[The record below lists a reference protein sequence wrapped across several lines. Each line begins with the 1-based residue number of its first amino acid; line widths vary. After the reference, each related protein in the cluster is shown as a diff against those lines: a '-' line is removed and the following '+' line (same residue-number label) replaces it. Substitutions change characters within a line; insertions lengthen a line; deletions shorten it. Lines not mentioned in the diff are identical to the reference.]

1 MHLVTCTTIT
11 HKKNALQY
19 LYLRLQD
26 TLAESSVSV
35 QCSAPVAC
43 EFYGTLSYA
52 THFYATSSQKLKF
65 LEDDDDNHDLAMV
78 VKRERSPSNSEVS

>member
-1 MHLVTCTTIT
+1 MHLVTYTTIT

-52 THFYATSSQKLKF
+52 THFYATSS
-65 LEDDDDNHDLAMV
+65 LARAASTRHLLAKPV
-78 VKRERSPSNSEVS
+78 V